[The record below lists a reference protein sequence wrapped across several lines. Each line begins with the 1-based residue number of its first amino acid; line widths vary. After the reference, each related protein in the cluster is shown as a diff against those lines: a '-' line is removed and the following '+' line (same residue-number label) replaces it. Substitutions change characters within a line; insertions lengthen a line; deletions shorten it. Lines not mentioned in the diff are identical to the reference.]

1 MKHRNRS
8 GWVTIAF
15 IAVIAL
21 AGVFLIH
28 QRSAGNAAQAA
39 GSKDVVE
46 KRIQHDDPAPAT
58 PIPVDLSKNSETHYV
73 RIDGNAVYDAYIS
86 NPKVASVSCPVVK
99 PLNLYRRKEQVCS
112 LLGAD
117 FISDWTTR
125 QAEDD
130 GASLTIKTED
140 GARISAGSR
149 GSLECKTKFGHDA
162 EILPVNVFEKIYAYP
177 ETDFS
182 WGSRESCVQNAQSV
196 FQKLGVDVV
205 GSKTVAVTTA
215 VYEKRYQENLPL
227 WEAEK
232 AAGIYAFVRDHIDC
246 EDDELFYVVNLQQRL
261 GELPVYNSAP
271 VSGFFGAS
279 LNPTDIYAIYSRCGL
294 EAVNGS
300 CLYEVQA
307 PGETRK
313 VISFEKAVQIFTDFI
328 NSNAYR
334 TEATRIVYVGL
345 EYIPD
350 TSMYESGELAVM
362 RPYWIFRVEIPEAN
376 RRDAAILD
384 YCIDAETGE
393 MPSL

>member
-8 GWVTIAF
+8 GWITIAF

-21 AGVFLIH
+21 AGVFLIG

-73 RIDGNAVYDAYIS
+73 QIDGNAVYDAYIS

-99 PLNLYRRKEQVCS
+99 PLNLYKRKEQVCS

-130 GASLTIKTED
+130 GSSLTIKTEE
-140 GARISAGSR
+140 GARISVGAR
-149 GSLECKTKFGHDA
+149 GILACKTKFGHDA
-162 EILPVNVFEKIYAYP
+162 EIMPVNQFEVIYAYP

-196 FQKLGVDVV
+196 FQKLGLDVV
-205 GSKTVAVTTA
+205 GSKAMAVTTA
-215 VYEKRYQENLPL
+215 AYEKRYQENLPL
-227 WEAEK
+227 WEEEK

-261 GELPVYNSAP
+261 GELPVYNYAP

-279 LNPTDIYAIYSRCGL
+279 INPTDIYTIYSRRGL
-294 EAVNGS
+294 EAVNCS
-300 CLYEVQA
+300 SLYEVQA

-313 VISFEKAVQIFTDFI
+313 VISFEKAVQTFSSFI
-328 NSNAYR
+328 NSDSYR

-350 TSMYESGELAVM
+350 SSMYESGDLAVM

-393 MPSL
+393 VL

>member
-1 MKHRNRS
+1 MKNRNRS
-8 GWVTIAF
+8 GWIAIAF

-21 AGVFLIH
+21 VGVFLIG

-46 KRIQHDDPAPAT
+46 KHIQHETPAPAT
-58 PIPVDLSKNSETHYV
+58 PIPVDLSKNSDTRYV
-73 RIDGNAVYDAYIS
+73 QIDGNAVYDAYIS

-130 GASLTIKTED
+130 GASLTIKTEE
-140 GARISAGSR
+140 GARISVGAR
-149 GSLECKTKFGHDA
+149 GSLVCKTKFGHDA
-162 EILPVNVFEKIYAYP
+162 EILPVSVFEKIYAYP

-232 AAGIYAFVRDHIDC
+232 AAGIHVFVRDHIDC

-279 LNPTDIYAIYSRCGL
+279 LNPTDIYAIYSRRGL

-350 TSMYESGELAVM
+350 TSMYESGDLAVI

-376 RRDAAILD
+376 RLDAAILD

-393 MPSL
+393 VL

>member
-8 GWVTIAF
+8 GWITIAF

-21 AGVFLIH
+21 AGVFLIG

-73 RIDGNAVYDAYIS
+73 QIDGNAVYDAYIS

-99 PLNLYRRKEQVCS
+99 PLNLYKRKEQVCS

-130 GASLTIKTED
+130 GSSLTIKTEE
-140 GARISAGSR
+140 GARISAGAH
-149 GSLECKTKFGHDA
+149 GSLVCKTKFGHDA
-162 EILPVNVFEKIYAYP
+162 EIMPVNQFEVIYAYP

-196 FQKLGVDVV
+196 FQKLGLDVV
-205 GSKTVAVTTA
+205 GSKAVAVTTA

-279 LNPTDIYAIYSRCGL
+279 LNPTDIYAIYSRRGL

-300 CLYEVQA
+300 SLYEVQA

-313 VISFEKAVQIFTDFI
+313 VISFEKAVQTFSDYV
-328 NSNAYR
+328 NDDLQAS
-334 TEATRIVYVGL
+334 EAMRIVYVGL

-350 TSMYESGELAVM
+350 SSMYESGDLAVM

-376 RRDAAILD
+376 RLDAAILD

-393 MPSL
+393 VL